1 MVKYAESA
9 AFTFEAFNNSK
20 VVVHCPTKEEAIEFC
35 SYCSSRGLKWAGGGQ
50 IAGYEQWEMH
60 REEMVYR
67 SQADELYYG
76 RPRTYSGDMFKIPI
90 VLFSDTGITSKDEF
104 EPATDEEFYAFI
116 SSC

>member
-1 MVKYAESA
+1 VVKYAESA